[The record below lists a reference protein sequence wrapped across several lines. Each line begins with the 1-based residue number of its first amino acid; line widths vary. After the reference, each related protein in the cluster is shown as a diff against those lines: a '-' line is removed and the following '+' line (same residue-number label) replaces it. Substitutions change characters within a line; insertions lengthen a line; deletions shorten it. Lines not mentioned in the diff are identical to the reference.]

1 MRISTSWW
9 ASEVHSSPVTTI
21 EPKALPL
28 SMNPLVAIDWGTTAL
43 RGARLGTDG
52 AVLEERRFDR
62 GVASVAPNAF
72 EAVFDEHFG
81 DWMAADNALCL
92 IGGMAGSK
100 QGWVEAPYIPCP
112 ARFDDVC
119 SQLTWVGAPRR
130 IAIVPGL
137 SCSHGGIPDVMRGE
151 ELQVFG
157 ALQLLERHDGLLVL
171 PGTHSKWVTVRA
183 GHVKSFS
190 TVMTGE
196 FYGLLRRHSFLARSM
211 PEADGEFDVPAFDQ
225 GVSVAL
231 GSRSLMQT
239 AFGVRTLSLFDRV
252 RAQALPSYLSGL
264 VIGEELRSMMNQG
277 LQGGGDVIVIG
288 ADALTQRYDRALS
301 QQGIGVTTL
310 GAQAGWRGV
319 WAVAQTLQ
327 DAVAQ

>member
-1 MRISTSWW
+1 M
-9 ASEVHSSPVTTI
+9 
-21 EPKALPL
+21 K
-28 SMNPLVAIDWGTTAL
+28 PLVAIDWGTTML
-43 RGARLGTDG
+43 RGARLGADG
-52 AVLEERRFDR
+52 SVVEERRFDR
-62 GVASVAPNAF
+62 GVASVAPGTF
-72 EAVFDEHFG
+72 DAVFDESFS
-81 DWMAADNALCL
+81 DWMRAADTLCL

-100 QGWVEAPYIPCP
+100 QGWVEAPYCPCP
-112 ARFDDVC
+112 ARFEDLG
-119 SQLTWVGAPRR
+119 SQLVWVDPGR

-137 SCSHGGIPDVMRGE
+137 TCSHAGIPDVMRGE

-183 GHVKSFS
+183 GQVKSFS

-211 PEADGEFDVPAFDQ
+211 PEVDGEFDVPAFDQ

-231 GSRSLMQT
+231 SSRSLMQT

-252 RAQALPSYLSGL
+252 RTQALPSYLSGL

-277 LQGGGDVIVIG
+277 LQGGGDVVVIG
-288 ADALTQRYDRALS
+288 AEALTLRYERALS

-310 GAQAGWRGV
+310 GAQAGWRGL
-319 WAVAQTLQ
+319 WAVAQTLR
-327 DAVAQ
+327 DEAAR